1 MRNSQIDI
9 LLIEDDQAEADLISE
24 MLAEDRR
31 WEFSVEHVRYL
42 ADGLDLLESLKF
54 DVILVDLGLPDSR
67 GLETALAVR
76 NKVTHAPI
84 VVMTTLDDLDAAIT
98 SLQMDIQDY
107 LVKGESNSEM
117 VARSIRYA
125 IERKRIA
132 EELRESEQRFSSFML
147 NLPAAAWI
155 KGRVGGHAVR
165 DGRH

>member
-1 MRNSQIDI
+1 MQSERIEI
-9 LLIEDDQAEADLISE
+9 LLIEDEHAEAERIME

-31 WEFSVEHVRYL
+31 WVFSVEHVRYL
-42 ADGLDLLESLKF
+42 ADGLDLLQSRSF

-67 GLETALAVR
+67 GLETALSIR
-76 NKVTHAPI
+76 NQARHAP
-84 VVMTTLDDLDAAIT
+84 VVVLTTLDDLDAAIT

-132 EELRESEQRFSSFML
+132 EKLRESEQRFASF
-147 NLPAAAWI
+147 
-155 KGRVGGHAVR
+155 
-165 DGRH
+165 